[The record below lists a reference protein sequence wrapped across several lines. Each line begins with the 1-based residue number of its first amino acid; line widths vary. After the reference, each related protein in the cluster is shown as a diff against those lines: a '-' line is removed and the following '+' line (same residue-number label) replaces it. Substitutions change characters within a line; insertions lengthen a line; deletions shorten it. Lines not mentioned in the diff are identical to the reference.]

1 MDIQLDEKIGI
12 IGTVITF
19 ILAVLVYMLYIAV
32 LPSVMMFKML
42 SQKEKTKKPK

>member
-1 MDIQLDEKIGI
+1 MDTQSNKKTGI

-19 ILAVLVYMLYIAV
+19 ILAVFVYMLYIV
-32 LPSVMMFKML
+32 ILPSIMIFKML